1 MHMRGNG
8 DSTVNNI
15 QIALASNLSKD
26 VCDTEHNV
34 AFWKKK
40 IQYNSQEI
48 VQYLFYGKRDTCL
61 ASACMAIWC
70 WPNQPHNVLCAFHI
84 CEFWLFWAT
93 MPKQQ
98 RQQQQ

>member
-34 AFWKKK
+34 AF
-40 IQYNSQEI
+40 
-48 VQYLFYGKRDTCL
+48 
-61 ASACMAIWC
+61 
-70 WPNQPHNVLCAFHI
+70 
-84 CEFWLFWAT
+84 
-93 MPKQQ
+93 
-98 RQQQQ
+98 